1 MQQQSTMMNYTYL
14 NKGPQIQPN
23 NMYYN
28 QQPAYPYPQ
37 PNQYPMNPMYQSYNM
52 PPQNYNANVQPTVPT
67 KPIQQNQKMN
77 VKFESKPFFPKKP
90 SVINIF

>member
-14 NKGPQIQPN
+14 NKGPHVQQN

-37 PNQYPMNPMYQSYNM
+37 PNQFQMYTSYNM
-52 PPQNYNANVQPTVPT
+52 PSQNYNANVQPTVPS
-67 KPIQQNQKMN
+67 KPIQQNPKMT
-77 VKFESKPFFPKKP
+77 VKFESKPFFPKKS